1 MLKKHNIQA
10 PLKTPLSA
18 LYNARRTQM
27 HLRESRLLALLWA
40 PSIAIIFK
48 DTQKKNR
55 VVDIADNAKLL
66 HIWQGIWSEP
76 TAEYT

>member
-1 MLKKHNIQA
+1 
-10 PLKTPLSA
+10 
-18 LYNARRTQM
+18 M